1 MAQNRDP
8 AFWRRFSLAIHLDE
22 ESKASTPEKEEV
34 SLWSDNW
41 IKDQERKRRRMI
53 LCGFLIFFLTALF
66 VVGVIV
72 VIVWL
77 NAHHWLQDAPKAS

>member
-8 AFWRRFSLAIHLDE
+8 AFWRRFSTAIHLDE
-22 ESKASTPEKEEV
+22 ESKATTPEKEV
-34 SLWSDNW
+34 TLWSDNW
-41 IKDQERKRRRMI
+41 IKGQERKRRRTI

-77 NAHHWLQDAPKAS
+77 NAHHWLREVPKST